1 MDIIKLIQNLI
12 DAINR
17 VADALGNP
25 SNNVPAPA
33 ENATAP
39 TEEKKKPGRPPGTG
53 KKTADETPAGDE
65 ATLRKAINDTVKEL
79 ISPDK
84 GAKHGPSI
92 RTILI
97 DNGAKADKPTIADIP
112 VANLQTTLDAV
123 KALTGGAESF
133 DFC

>member
-25 SNNVPAPA
+25 SNVAPSSPA
-33 ENATAP
+33 ETPA
-39 TEEKKKPGRPPGTG
+39 EGEKKKPGRPPGS
-53 KKTADETPAGDE
+53 KKAADETPAVDE
-65 ATLRKAINDTVKEL
+65 AGLRKEINDTVKAL

-97 DNGAKADKPTIADIP
+97 ENGAKADKPTIADIP
-112 VANLQTTLDAV
+112 VANLQTALDAV
-123 KALTGGAESF
+123 KALTGGGDDFSF
-133 DFC
+133 

>member
-1 MDIIKLIQNLI
+1 MDIIKLIQSLI

-25 SNNVPAPA
+25 SNASLTPPSENNSAPA
-33 ENATAP
+33 
-39 TEEKKKPGRPPGTG
+39 EEKKKPGRPPGS
-53 KKTADETPAGDE
+53 KKAADESPAVDE
-65 ATLRKAINDTVKEL
+65 AGLRKEINDAVKAL

-84 GAKHGPSI
+84 GAKHGPAI

-97 DNGAKADKPTIADIP
+97 ENGAKADKPTIADIP

>member
-1 MDIIKLIQNLI
+1 MDTFIKLIQNLV

-25 SNNVPAPA
+25 SNVAPSPSENNSAPA
-33 ENATAP
+33 
-39 TEEKKKPGRPPGTG
+39 EEKKKPGRPPGS
-53 KKTADETPAGDE
+53 KKAADESPAVDE
-65 ATLRKAINDTVKEL
+65 AGLRKEINDAVKAL

-97 DNGAKADKPTIADIP
+97 ENGAKADKPTIADIP